1 MDNIDSWMKRM
12 FGQNSSKK
20 NETNPENQ
28 KNFPSQRPDNR
39 DKKPSKPFF
48 KKRAPEKSASPQ
60 GQSNWEVSDQ
70 PLAEPSRQQ
79 TARPQRPQAARP
91 HAPKPHAPKPQGEKP
106 QGKKKPFHKG
116 PGLPPRGPRF
126 SNNAATRIPS
136 KPPTKG
142 PSKAPITHGKLRI
155 IPLGGLN
162 EIGKNM
168 MALEYEDDIIIID
181 MGLEFPSD
189 EMLGIDYVIPD
200 VSYLEERK
208 NRIRGIFITHG
219 HLDHI
224 GGIPY
229 ILPKLDFPPIYSL
242 KLTIGLIDQRI
253 EEFKQQKMAQLRVVE
268 PKVPLKIGKFTI
280 TFFRVAHSIPDAC
293 GLIIDTPA
301 GKLVHTGDFKF
312 DETPPR
318 NIQKADID
326 VMESL
331 GKQNVLGLFCESTN
345 ALKPGHTMSEKEVGD
360 TLDELVKSIDGRII
374 LASFASQIGRI
385 QQIIDI
391 SIKHNRK
398 LFVSGRSMIQNI
410 EICRRLGYLH
420 FPQDTVHEIRKY
432 KADKQPDSQVLIL
445 TTGSQGEAISALSRI
460 SHNSHPHIK
469 AKKGDTI
476 IVSSSP
482 IVGNERAIFTVINNL
497 CFLGAKVIH
506 SQILDVHTSGHAKQ
520 DELIKMI
527 NYIKPKYLI
536 PVHGE
541 YFMRQALQMLAQ
553 EKCKIPE
560 SNIHLLQNGDVLNAG
575 QGQIIRSKE
584 HVETK
589 YILIDGLGEGHSGS
603 QVLVEREILSQN
615 GALIILVH
623 IAKKS
628 GQIKGLPD
636 VISRG
641 FIYMHESDEITKEI
655 AKIAEDA
662 YRRIVQK
669 NPGAKRGD
677 IKKYIQQVVD
687 RYTTDKL
694 ERRPLI
700 VPLIVES

>member
-12 FGQNSSKK
+12 FNQNSSKGQE
-20 NETNPENQ
+20 NNPKSSEHSDQ
-28 KNFPSQRPDNR
+28 KP
-39 DKKPSKPFF
+39 KKPFF
-48 KKRAPEKSASPQ
+48 KAQKPVASPRPQ
-60 GQSNWEVSDQ
+60 GRSNWEVSDH
-70 PLAEPSRQQ
+70 PVAEPSRP
-79 TARPQRPQAARP
+79 PQRAPQAPRPQAKK
-91 HAPKPHAPKPQGEKP
+91 AP
-106 QGKKKPFHKG
+106 FKG
-116 PGLPPRGPRF
+116 GQNLPPRGPRF
-126 SNNAATRIPS
+126 SNKAGTRIPA
-136 KPPTKG
+136 KQPTKG
-142 PSKAPITHGKLRI
+142 PSKAPITKGKLKI

-181 MGLEFPSD
+181 MGLEFPSED
-189 EMLGIDYVIPD
+189 MLGIDYVIPD

-208 NRIRGIFITHG
+208 NRIKAIIITHG

-229 ILPKLDFPPIYSL
+229 ILPKLDFPPLYTL
-242 KLTIGLIDQRI
+242 KLTMGLIEQRI

-268 PKVPLKIGKFTI
+268 PKVPLKLGKFTI
-280 TFFRVAHSIPDAC
+280 TFFRVAHSIPDST
-293 GLIIDTPA
+293 GIIIDTPA

-331 GKQNVLGLFCESTN
+331 GKQNVIALFCESTN

-360 TLDELVKSIDGRII
+360 TLDNLVQSIDGRIV
-374 LASFASQIGRI
+374 LASFASQVGRI

-391 SIKHNRK
+391 AIKHNRK
-398 LFVSGRSMIQNI
+398 LYVSGRSMSQNI
-410 EICRRLGYLH
+410 EVCRRLGYLH
-420 FPQDTVHEIRKY
+420 FPQDTVHDIRKY
-432 KADKQPDSQVLIL
+432 KADKQPDSQILIL
-445 TTGSQGEAISALSRI
+445 TTGSQGETVSALSRI

-520 DELIKMI
+520 DELVRMI

-541 YFMRQALQMLAQ
+541 FFMRQGLQLLAQ
-553 EKCKIPE
+553 EKCQIPE
-560 SNIHLLQNGDVLNAG
+560 NRIILLQNGDVLNVEHG
-575 QGQIIRSKE
+575 QVVKSKE
-584 HVETK
+584 VVETK
-589 YILIDGLGEGHSGS
+589 YILIDGLGEGHAGS
-603 QVLVEREILSQN
+603 QVLMEREIMSQN
-615 GALIILVH
+615 GALIILIH
-623 IAKKS
+623 IAKKT
-628 GQIKGLPD
+628 GQVKSNPD

-641 FIYMHESDEITKEI
+641 FIYMHESEEITKEI

-662 YRRIVQK
+662 YRKIRLK

-677 IKKYIQQVVD
+677 VKKYIQQVVD
-687 RYTTDKL
+687 RYTHDKL

>member
-20 NETNPENQ
+20 NETNQGNEIKNSPPPQNSENRVS
-28 KNFPSQRPDNR
+28 NRPTL
-39 DKKPSKPFF
+39 KPKKPFF
-48 KKRAPEKSASPQ
+48 KKQ
-60 GQSNWEVSDQ
+60 GQSNWQVSETAKTPPEQTQKQQ
-70 PLAEPSRQQ
+70 PHL
-79 TARPQRPQAARP
+79 
-91 HAPKPHAPKPQGEKP
+91 PKSKNPK
-106 QGKKKPFHKG
+106 
-116 PGLPPRGPRF
+116 GPRF
-126 SNNAATRIPS
+126 SQKRGERIPS
-136 KPPTKG
+136 KQPKKG
-142 PSKAPITHGKLRI
+142 PSKAPITHGKLKI

-168 MALEYEDDIIIID
+168 MALEYEEDIIILD
-181 MGLEFPSD
+181 MGLEFPSED
-189 EMLGIDYVIPD
+189 MLGIDYVIPD

-229 ILPKLDFPPIYSL
+229 ILPKLDFPPLYTL
-242 KLTIGLIDQRI
+242 KLTMGLIDQKI

-268 PKVPLKIGKFTI
+268 PKIPLKLGKFTL
-280 TFFRVAHSIPDAC
+280 TFFRVAHSIPDAA

-331 GKQNVLGLFCESTN
+331 GKQNVLALFCESTN
-345 ALKPGHTMSEKEVGD
+345 SLKPGHTMSEKEVGD
-360 TLDELVKSIDGRII
+360 TLDSLVKSIDGRII

-391 SIKHNRK
+391 AIKYNRK
-398 LFVSGRSMIQNI
+398 LYVSGRSMIQNI
-410 EICRRLGYLH
+410 EVCHRLGYLH
-420 FPQDTVHEIRKY
+420 FPKETVHEIRKY

-445 TTGSQGEAISALSRI
+445 TTGSQGETVSALSRI

-520 DELIKMI
+520 DELVKMI

-541 YFMRQALQMLAQ
+541 YFMRQALQLLAQ
-553 EKCKIPE
+553 EKCNIPE
-560 SNIHLLQNGDVLNAG
+560 NRIILLQNGDVLNVDHG
-575 QGQIIRSKE
+575 QVYRSKE
-584 HVETK
+584 TVETK
-589 YILIDGLGEGHSGS
+589 YILIDGLGEGHAGS

-623 IAKKS
+623 VAKKS
-628 GQIKGLPD
+628 GQIKGTPD
-636 VISRG
+636 VVSRG
-641 FIYMHESDEITKEI
+641 FIYMHESEEITQEI
-655 AKIAEDA
+655 AKIAEES
-662 YRRIVQK
+662 YRRIRQK

-687 RYTTDKL
+687 RYTHDKL